1 MKNMIQEF
9 LKSMLTAGDSITE
22 ITLAENNTIFQ
33 LMICL
38 SLREEEALTHKG
50 PSVWSVGR

>member
-22 ITLAENNTIFQ
+22 ITLAENNSIFQ